1 MRKKY
6 PYVLQIP
13 LTVEQLRIIEQEAAE
28 RDTTLAGVG
37 RAILVAHVR
46 KQQQQQSELVAA

>member
-13 LTVEQLRIIEQEAAE
+13 LTIKQLRLIEQEADEQA
-28 RDTTLAGVG
+28 TSLAGIA
-37 RAILVAHVR
+37 RSILVAHVR
-46 KQQQQQSELVAA
+46 KQQQQQSELVTA

>member
-13 LTVEQLRIIEQEAAE
+13 LTTEQLRAIEQEAAE
-28 RDTTLAGVG
+28 QSTSLAGIS

-46 KQQQQQSELVAA
+46 KQQQSERLIA